1 MIVRGS
7 ANPGRTVMRVTAAAA
22 SAVVLVLAGL
32 GATAAHSSSSPGGQP
47 RIAFSRFD
55 DAIGGF
61 ALWTATPAGRDQRR
75 LTQGA
80 AYFPSWAPHRA
91 RLLFD
96 FPDENG
102 DEQIGRI
109 DADGSHFRQLTDLP
123 GVSEAAD
130 YSPSGESIVFDRF
143 APHGDD
149 QPFFTSIWV
158 MHADGDEPHP
168 LFGPT
173 STTFDV
179 EPDYSPD
186 GSRIAFSRIRT
197 DPVSQEETYALF
209 VAAADGSW
217 QHRIT
222 PYRPGVE
229 HPHWSP
235 NGRWVLFD
243 VESPQNPKNGVYLVR
258 PDGDGLHRILR
269 SNQRFV
275 FYKPDFSPDGK
286 RLVLGCMVVAEQ
298 QDDICA
304 LDLRT
309 RRLTR
314 VVRTP
319 GDFENFP
326 VWNS

>member
-1 MIVRGS
+1 MMVRTAISG
-7 ANPGRTVMRVTAAAA
+7 GRVMRLTVAAA
-22 SAVVLVLAGL
+22 VVVVLAGHSP
-32 GATAAHSSSSPGGQP
+32 TAAHPSSLHDGQP
-47 RIAFSRFD
+47 RIAFSRVD

-61 ALWTATPAGRDQRR
+61 ALWTATPSGRDQQR
-75 LTQGA
+75 LTPGA
-80 AYFPSWAPHRA
+80 AYFPSWAPDRSH
-91 RLLFD
+91 LLFD

-109 DADGSHFRQLTDLP
+109 DADGSNFQQLTDLP

-130 YSPSGESIVFDRF
+130 YSPHGDSIVFDRF
-143 APHGDD
+143 VPQGEN

-158 MHADGDEPHP
+158 MDADGGNPRK

-186 GSRIAFSRIRT
+186 GSRIVFSRIRI
-197 DPVSQEETYALF
+197 DAVSQEETYALF

-217 QHRIT
+217 QRRIT
-222 PYRPGVE
+222 SFGAGVE

-235 NGRWVLFD
+235 DGRWVLFN

-258 PDGDGLHRILR
+258 PHGQGLHRILR
-269 SNQRFV
+269 SDETFI
-275 FYKPDFSPDGK
+275 FYKPDLSPDGK
-286 RLVLGCMVVAEQ
+286 RLLLGCFVIAEQ
-298 QDDICA
+298 QEDICTV
-304 LDLRT
+304 DLRG
-309 RRLTR
+309 RRVTR
-314 VVRTP
+314 VVSTP

-326 VWNS
+326 VWSS